1 MRLDPGSVFAGYTI
15 ERVLGAGGMGV
26 VFLARHPRLERS
38 MALKVIGGALANDPH
53 VRTRF
58 ERESALAASLDH
70 PNIVHV
76 YDRSDKDAE
85 TLWISMKYIAGGD
98 ATGLLAH
105 SGGRLPADH
114 AVRLIG
120 DTARALDHAHAHGII
135 HRDVKPANILV
146 DRSEN
151 GLERAVLTDFGIA
164 RAFGDTQTLSATT
177 ATFAYAAPERFGT
190 EPVDRRADLY
200 SLACTL
206 YELLTGRT
214 PFPRSDQ
221 AAVIAAHLHEPP
233 PRPTDLVPGLPPG
246 VDEVIATAMAKHPED
261 RYPDCGTFAAAADRV
276 LTEAWRPTE
285 VNRSHNIES
294 NPHRTVTNPGLSR
307 PNMAR
312 PPATNRTS
320 WSGLP
325 VGFAYLIAVVA
336 TFVIELATDVITLAT
351 DAMGLQLFT
360 DQSIGVWLWGA
371 ATTILS
377 GAAFGG
383 VLFLARPRTYAIV
396 PASVVGALITMM
408 VADQVGYQIW
418 LGLEAHP
425 DGAMSAGEYF
435 NFYFTGVTV
444 TGWLL
449 WLLLLPT
456 TGMLSWLRV
465 RLVRK
470 SNSNR

>member
-1 MRLDPGSVFAGYTI
+1 
-15 ERVLGAGGMGV
+15 MGV
-26 VFLARHPRLERS
+26 VYLARHPRLDRS
-38 MALKVIGGALANDPH
+38 VALKVIGGALADDPR

-98 ATGLLAH
+98 TVDLLAR
-105 SGGRLPADH
+105 SGGRLRVDH

-120 DTARALDHAHAHGII
+120 DIARALDHAHAHGIV

-164 RAFGDTQTLSATT
+164 RAFSDTQTLSAIT

-206 YELLTGRT
+206 YELLTGQT

-233 PRPTDLVPGLPPG
+233 PRPTDLVPGVPPG

-261 RYPDCGTFAAAADRV
+261 RYPDCGTFAAAANQV

-285 VNRSHNIES
+285 VNAVHNIES
-294 NPHRTVTNPGLSR
+294 NPHQSAMNPSS
-307 PNMAR
+307 
-312 PPATNRTS
+312 PPPSAVGKATSRTS
-320 WSGLP
+320 WSRLP
-325 VGFAYLIAVVA
+325 VWLAYLIAVVT
-336 TFVIELATDVITLAT
+336 TFMIELATGAVTT
-351 DAMGLQLFT
+351 LQL
-360 DQSIGVWLWGA
+360 GVWLRWMV
-371 ATTILS
+371 ATTILE
-377 GAAFGG
+377 GAAFGSI
-383 VLFLARPRTYAIV
+383 LFLARPRTYAIV
-396 PASVVGALITMM
+396 PASVVGVLIT
-408 VADQVGYQIW
+408 VIAADWAMSVGY
-418 LGLEAHP
+418 
-425 DGAMSAGEYF
+425 F
-435 NFYFTGVTV
+435 KFYFTYLTV
-444 TGWLL
+444 AWWLP

-470 SNSNR
+470 PNSNR